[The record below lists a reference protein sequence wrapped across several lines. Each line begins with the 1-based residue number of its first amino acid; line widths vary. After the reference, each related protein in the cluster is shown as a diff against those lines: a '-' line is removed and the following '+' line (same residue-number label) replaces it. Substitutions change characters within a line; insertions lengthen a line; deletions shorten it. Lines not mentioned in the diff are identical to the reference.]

1 MIRFW
6 VMELVPHEVGVAHS
20 ALPHDE
26 TSARALLAQ
35 AAAQGLHTVVVTAE
49 EGDERAIAVLR
60 ELRAEWHTE
69 DGRITAQLDTDAEGQ
84 LQHLWG
90 LTVDER
96 AAWLAAFPRHDDPN
110 WWMHRLLV
118 LNHHPEWA
126 PLKDWLVDEHVR
138 LFGRPPGRRRSS
150 AAGR

>member
-26 TSARALLAQ
+26 TSARALLAD

-49 EGDERAIAVLR
+49 EGDERALAVLR

-69 DGRITAQLDTDAEGQ
+69 DGEVTARLDTDAEGQ
-84 LQHLWG
+84 LAYLWA
-90 LTVDER
+90 LPEQDR

>member
-26 TSARALLAQ
+26 TSARALLAH
-35 AAAQGLHTVVVTAE
+35 AASQGLHTVVVTAE

-84 LQHLWG
+84 LRHLWG
-90 LTVDER
+90 LTADER

-118 LNHHPEWA
+118 LNHHPEWS

>member
-1 MIRFW
+1 
-6 VMELVPHEVGVAHS
+6 MELVPHEVGVAHS

-26 TSARALLAQ
+26 TSARALLAE

-49 EGDERAIAVLR
+49 EGDEQAVAVLR

-69 DGRITAQLDTDAEGQ
+69 SGRITAQLDTDAEGQ
-84 LQHLWG
+84 LAHLWG
-90 LTVDER
+90 LPEKGR

-138 LFGRPPGRRRSS
+138 LFGRPPGRRRSG